1 MGRRGPPPQPTS
13 LRHLRGNPG
22 KRRIDGREPQPKLE
36 APTCPQWLSAKAKRV
51 WRDLVPVLKGMRI
64 LTRVDRDALTV
75 YCQTY
80 ARWRGAEEFI
90 DQHGEIY
97 PVRDAQGNVTRMKLY
112 PQVGVASTLLQV
124 VRSYQQEFGMTP
136 SARTRVQEIPDTTMD
151 SDAAR
156 WFGPRPISI
165 PPPLPK
171 GRKNPR

>member
-36 APTCPQWLSAKAKRV
+36 APTCPQWLSARAKRV

-75 YCQTY
+75 YCQMF

-136 SARTRVQEIPDTTMD
+136 SARTRMHEIPGPQDP
-151 SDAAR
+151 SDDEER
-156 WFGPRPISI
+156 FFGPRPIA
-165 PPPLPK
+165 PPPK
-171 GRKNPR
+171 AEGRKRTR